1 MATSAEDTIARSPLF
16 ESLSGRERRS
26 LAESLTER
34 RYAAGHQISSEEVG
48 GIGFFLIAEG
58 TATVSVA
65 GAVKGSL
72 GPGDHFGEMALITGK
87 TRSATVI
94 ADSDMVTYV
103 LSRWHFKPLVMDHP
117 EIAWALLE
125 QLANRVRDNQV

>member
-1 MATSAEDTIARSPLF
+1 MGISAEEAVSRSPLF
-16 ESLSGRERRS
+16 QSLSKRERAS

-34 RYAAGHQISSEEVG
+34 RFAAGHEISSEEVG

-58 TATVSVA
+58 TASVSVA
-65 GAVKGSL
+65 GVARAKL
-72 GPGDHFGEMALITGK
+72 GPNDHFGEMALITGK
-87 TRSATVI
+87 TRSATVV
-94 ADSDMVTYV
+94 AETDMLTYV
-103 LSRWHFKPLVMDHP
+103 LSRWHFKPLVMEHP

>member
-1 MATSAEDTIARSPLF
+1 MATTAEDTVARSPLF
-16 ESLSGRERRS
+16 QSLSGRERKS

-34 RYAAGHQISSEEVG
+34 RFAAGHQISSEEVG

-58 TATVSVA
+58 TATVSV
-65 GAVKGSL
+65 GGDVKGTL
-72 GPGDHFGEMALITGK
+72 GPSDHFGEMALITGK
-87 TRSATVI
+87 TRSATIV
-94 ADSDMVTYV
+94 ADTDMLTYV

-125 QLANRVRDNQV
+125 QLANRVRENQV